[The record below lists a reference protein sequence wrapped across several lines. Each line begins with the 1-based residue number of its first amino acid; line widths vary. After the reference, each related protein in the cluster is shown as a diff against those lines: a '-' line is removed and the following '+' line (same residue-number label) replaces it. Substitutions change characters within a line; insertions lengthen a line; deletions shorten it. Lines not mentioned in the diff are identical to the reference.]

1 MMTVHELARAAGVT
15 ADTVRHYVR
24 IGLLRPQRN
33 PGNNYRLFSRADL
46 RRLRFVRKAQLL
58 GFTLKEICQL
68 LEASRSGALS
78 CAQVRQAVE
87 RRIQENRRRL
97 EALMALQRRMEAA
110 MDQWGRLPEGPAD
123 EEGLCGLIEAL
134 ELPEDEPA
142 DEALRQA

>member
-1 MMTVHELARAAGVT
+1 MTVHELARAAGVT

-68 LEASRSGALS
+68 LEASRSGTLS
-78 CAQVRQAVE
+78 CAQVRQAVA

-123 EEGLCGLIEAL
+123 EEGLCGLIEAV
-134 ELPEDEPA
+134 ELPEE
-142 DEALRQA
+142 EASDGAMTQA